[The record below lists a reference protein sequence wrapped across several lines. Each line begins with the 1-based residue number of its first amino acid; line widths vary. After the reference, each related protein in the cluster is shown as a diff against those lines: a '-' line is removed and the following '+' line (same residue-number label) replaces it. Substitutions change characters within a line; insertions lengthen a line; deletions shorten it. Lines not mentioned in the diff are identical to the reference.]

1 MHEATFDGARSV
13 IADIGLDGSFAAA
26 TNAQLV
32 YTSDGFRLRAESPSR
47 SLLVLPVQYSHC
59 WTVEGEGDPALFRA
73 NLMQLGVNFTG
84 TLNARLI
91 FRYGPI
97 LAGQCRLQDLDDMYQ
112 LRIADA
118 RAAR

>member
-1 MHEATFDGARSV
+1 
-13 IADIGLDGSFAAA
+13 
-26 TNAQLV
+26 
-32 YTSDGFRLRAESPSR
+32 
-47 SLLVLPVQYSHC
+47 
-59 WTVEGEGDPALFRA
+59 
-73 NLMQLGVNFTG
+73 MQLGVNFTG